1 MTSPVT
7 EAARP
12 EPKGPEVHE
21 ELAPIAA
28 GGRAGEVAETG
39 GAKEVASEQPI
50 EVAKATDDTITS
62 PEMSPKS
69 AVHGTCICEGSS
81 KTSPVIEAARP
92 KPRDPEVYEELAPAA
107 AEGRIREVAET
118 GGAERVTTEQP
129 TEVAKAIDDT
139 ITSPEM
145 SPKPAVQAS
154 KHLAGDVA
162 EAGTGDTEAART
174 ASHAE

>member
-7 EAARP
+7 EVARP
-12 EPKGPEVHE
+12 KPKG
-21 ELAPIAA
+21 
-28 GGRAGEVAETG
+28 RTGEVAETG
-39 GAKEVASEQPI
+39 GAEGVASEQPT
-50 EVAKATDDTITS
+50 EVARATDDTITS

-118 GGAERVTTEQP
+118 GGAERVASEQP
-129 TEVAKAIDDT
+129 TEVAKTAEELT
-139 ITSPEM
+139 VELNAEVRGKESAASGTATAG
-145 SPKPAVQAS
+145 KPDI
-154 KHLAGDVA
+154 G
-162 EAGTGDTEAART
+162 
-174 ASHAE
+174 